1 MERLMANCAVMKTEG
16 THRRTRFAIRPDS
29 LGLESLKGKRCCK
42 QVKFYPG
49 ICALAARR
57 FCLSRILKAG
67 PGRGAS
73 LRRGLARFMIIA
85 TWPWLALILLGA
97 WHGLNP
103 GMGWLFS
110 VALGLQQRSRR
121 AVFAA
126 LLPIALGHALA
137 IGLVVLP
144 VYIVGAVIPSQWLQI
159 GGAATL
165 FSIAIWKLWRA
176 RHPTWVGMRVSFWD
190 LTTWSWLM
198 ATAHGAGLMVVPVLL
213 GGRSMFCGAIPSNT
227 NSLLFFQPLIV
238 TAAVGVHTLSHL
250 VIAGLVAWIVYDF
263 VGLAVLRRSWV
274 NLDLIWC
281 FSLLGAAVILFFVPL
296 A

>member
-1 MERLMANCAVMKTEG
+1 
-16 THRRTRFAIRPDS
+16 
-29 LGLESLKGKRCCK
+29 
-42 QVKFYPG
+42 
-49 ICALAARR
+49 
-57 FCLSRILKAG
+57 
-67 PGRGAS
+67 
-73 LRRGLARFMIIA
+73 MIVA

-121 AVFAA
+121 AVFLA
-126 LLPIALGHALA
+126 LLPIALGHVLA
-137 IGLVVLP
+137 IGLVVLL
-144 VYIVGAVIPSQWLQI
+144 VYVVGAVIPYRWLEI
-159 GGAATL
+159 GSAATL

-176 RHPTWVGMRVSFWD
+176 RHPTWVGMRVNFWD

-250 VIAGLVAWIVYDF
+250 VIAGLLAWMVHDF
-263 VGLAVLRRSWV
+263 VGLAVLRRSWI

-281 FSLLGAAVILFFVPL
+281 FSLLGAAAVLFFTPL

>member
-1 MERLMANCAVMKTEG
+1 
-16 THRRTRFAIRPDS
+16 
-29 LGLESLKGKRCCK
+29 
-42 QVKFYPG
+42 
-49 ICALAARR
+49 
-57 FCLSRILKAG
+57 
-67 PGRGAS
+67 
-73 LRRGLARFMIIA
+73 MIVA

-103 GMGWLFS
+103 SMGWLFS
-110 VALGLQQRSRR
+110 VALGLQQRSRK

-137 IGLVVLP
+137 IGLVVLL
-144 VYIVGAVIPSQWLQI
+144 VYIVGIVIPSQWLQI
-159 GGAATL
+159 GGAGML
-165 FSIAIWKLWRA
+165 FAIAIWKLWRA
-176 RHPTWVGMRVSFWD
+176 RHPTWVGMRVNFWD
-190 LTTWSWLM
+190 LTTWAWLM
-198 ATAHGAGLMVVPVLL
+198 AVPVLL
-213 GGRSMFCGAIPSNT
+213 GGRSMFCGAIPSST

-238 TAAVGVHTLSHL
+238 AAAVGVHTLSHI

-281 FSLLGAAVILFFVPL
+281 FSLLGAAVVLFFAPL